1 MSKSIFKLEVVTY
14 KGKIT
19 YPKELDFNHLGYFSS
34 PLRAERFMKELK
46 SNPVWKSLYS
56 LEKNPT
62 YQTSILFFKLTEYSV
77 DRKNE
82 IVLSTRIYGKDLNL
96 YHSRLN
102 AEHLPFTGRKENE
115 IFFRKGDIVEFI
127 QSNGLHIGIVGE
139 APWTKEQ
146 LKKVMRERKWK
157 KNLTDQV
164 DDCYYVLY
172 GKDEFSHAHPPTYF
186 VFKPTGAVSSK
197 AKKILRERLKS
208 RAE

>member
-77 DRKNE
+77 DEKNE
-82 IVLSTRIYGKDLNL
+82 IVLTIRIYGDDLNL
-96 YHSRLN
+96 YHSRLK
-102 AEHLPFTGRKENE
+102 AENLPFTGRKESE
-115 IFFRKGDIVEFI
+115 IFFKEGDIVEFI
-127 QSNGLHIGIVGE
+127 QGAFLRIGVVGA
-139 APWTKEQ
+139 APWTGEQ

-157 KNLTDQV
+157 NNLTDQT

-172 GKDEFSHAHPPTYF
+172 GKDEFSHAHPPTFF
-186 VFKPTGAVSSK
+186 VFKPKGSISPRI
-197 AKKILRERLKS
+197 KKMLCERLES
-208 RAE
+208 RTV